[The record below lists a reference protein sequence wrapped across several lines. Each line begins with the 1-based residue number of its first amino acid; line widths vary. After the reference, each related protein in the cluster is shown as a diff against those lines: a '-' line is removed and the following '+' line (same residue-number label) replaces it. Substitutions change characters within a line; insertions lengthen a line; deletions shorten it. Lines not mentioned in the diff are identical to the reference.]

1 MVTRRKFIKSSC
13 AACIGMMGSGLLLEA
28 CASRFPLVKLTP
40 SADQMIHV
48 PLTSFLPESNMIIVR
63 SKTLENDILLRKT
76 ADGYKALYLH
86 CTHEGV
92 ALTPTP
98 EKIFC
103 HAHGSVFNLDG
114 QVVQDPATDPLKQ
127 FKAELS
133 NNEILIH
140 IS

>member
-1 MVTRRKFIKSSC
+1 MITRRRFIKSSC
-13 AACIGMMGSGLLLEA
+13 GVCMGMLGSGLLLES
-28 CASRFPLVKLTP
+28 CAASFPMVKLTP
-40 SADQMIHV
+40 QADNVIHV
-48 PLTSFLPESNMIIVR
+48 PVTSFLPETNMIVVR

-76 ADGYKALYLH
+76 STGYKALYLH

-98 EKIFC
+98 EKIYC